1 MQLVIDGDIN
11 KTYILNDYFT
21 FDFGSYTSGQTY
33 YAIPQLEPGEH
44 TLKFRAWDILNNP
57 TTSTLKFVVKNGLKP
72 NISNISVTPNPAS
85 ESVTFIINHDRTGT
99 ESNFEIDVMDAAGR
113 LLWTKQESGTASD
126 NSYTVT
132 WNLTLDNGL
141 PLQTG
146 VYLYRIRM
154 SSGGSSWVSKAKKMI
169 VVRQ

>member
-1 MQLVIDGDIN
+1 
-11 KTYILNDYFT
+11 
-21 FDFGSYTSGQTY
+21 
-33 YAIPQLEPGEH
+33 
-44 TLKFRAWDILNNP
+44 
-57 TTSTLKFVVKNGLKP
+57 
-72 NISNISVTPNPAS
+72 
-85 ESVTFIINHDRTGT
+85 
-99 ESNFEIDVMDAAGR
+99 MDASGR

-169 VVRQ
+169 VVR